1 MSEPITLRI
10 AAEPHNRIAR
20 VHEALRDLGL
30 ELCGKCHVWKGQEH
44 IVWIGVD
51 IAEPSHSF
59 TLVSCDACLPFP
71 LLPREAESGEGRGG
85 GALPTELA
93 TAIREVAR

>member
-1 MSEPITLRI
+1 MSESITLRI
-10 AAEPHNRIAR
+10 DAEPHNRIAR

-30 ELCGKCHVWKGQEH
+30 ELCVVCNIWKGAGCSRPVGEFP
-44 IVWIGVD
+44 WIS
-51 IAEPSHSF
+51 I
-59 TLVSCDACLPFP
+59 SCTTCCPLPP
-71 LLPREAESGEGRGG
+71 GEAESGEGRGG